1 MPLVASRNGLR
12 RTTRIDRRSSA
23 VPNRGPPRAG
33 SVRLEAV
40 ARREAR
46 ADRDVALARAHSLE
60 QPGELLDRMLAV
72 RVHPTAEGVA
82 VLQRILVAGGD
93 PGRQAPVGVERDHLR
108 AVLAGNLGS
117 PVGRAVV
124 DDEDVGFGKHAPNL
138 VQHRWEAL
146 LVPGG
151 QEDEGVAVG
160 RHGAS
165 LASPAVSY
173 SP

>member
-1 MPLVASRNGLR
+1 
-12 RTTRIDRRSSA
+12 
-23 VPNRGPPRAG
+23 
-33 SVRLEAV
+33 
-40 ARREAR
+40 
-46 ADRDVALARAHSLE
+46 
-60 QPGELLDRMLAV
+60 MLAV
-72 RVHPTAEGVA
+72 RVHAAAEGVA
-82 VLQRILVAGGD
+82 LLQRILVAGGD
-93 PGRQAPVGVERDHLR
+93 PGRQAAVGVERDHLR

-146 LVPGG
+146 LLVPGG
-151 QEDEGVAVG
+151 KEDEGVAVG